1 MILSFFM
8 IQLFVNFSLNGG
20 ILTIVLDTIL
30 FNSILLHF
38 DIKTNEPALSV

>member
-8 IQLFVNFSLNGG
+8 IQLFVNFRLNGG

-30 FNSILLHF
+30 FNSSLLHF